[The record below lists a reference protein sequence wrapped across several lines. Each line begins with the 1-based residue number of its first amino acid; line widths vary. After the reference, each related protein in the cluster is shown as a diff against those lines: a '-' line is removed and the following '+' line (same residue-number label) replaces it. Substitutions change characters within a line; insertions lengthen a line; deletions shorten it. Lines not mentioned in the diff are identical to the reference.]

1 MTTTYTDSPLYD
13 EYYAKDI
20 LGRRADGGQT
30 VYGEGGVISYTRDW
44 ELGTMQR
51 RMERLVETY
60 PTMAEGHMVHSDTF
74 HIVVPQS
81 TTGFGKAEPVSQ
93 YAQGKYGYSRSTDI
107 ESMRKMFQYW
117 RTLGLDLTSEFVDSY
132 RPSDVSGNE
141 AFLGLQPM
149 AWHFRKTATSWNM
162 EIPATLYTGGD
173 GGSPLFGTSHNPE
186 SSLLPGKILPAGFLI
201 LRHPRSPG
209 SI

>member
-1 MTTTYTDSPLYD
+1 MRASLIRRLAEKKRLSFWDEVDEYLKIPGMTAKESLSYLMQEAKKYNTTVSFHLNMTTTYTDSPLYD

-60 PTMAEGHMVHSDTF
+60 PTMAEGHTVHSDAF

-93 YAQGKYGYSRSTDI
+93 YAQDKYG
-107 ESMRKMFQYW
+107 
-117 RTLGLDLTSEFVDSY
+117 
-132 RPSDVSGNE
+132 
-141 AFLGLQPM
+141 
-149 AWHFRKTATSWNM
+149 
-162 EIPATLYTGGD
+162 
-173 GGSPLFGTSHNPE
+173 
-186 SSLLPGKILPAGFLI
+186 
-201 LRHPRSPG
+201 
-209 SI
+209 